1 MADSWDAVSKSAL
14 KILGDKGKVPK
25 YSAAV
30 PKAAAAEGKAFD
42 DFKKIR
48 DDLKSKLLA
57 LQNADEAHKNAISQF
72 QDTIDEDDFGLD
84 RKNKD
89 DAKKIAE
96 AQKILSK
103 WLQDQI
109 DVSEQ
114 NVRNLKELDKHLM
127 SLSNYKR

>member
-1 MADSWDAVSKSAL
+1 MADSWEAASKSAS
-14 KILGDKGKVPK
+14 KILGDKGKIPK

-42 DFKKIR
+42 DFKKSR
-48 DDLKSKLLA
+48 EDLKSKLLA

-72 QDTIDEDDFGLD
+72 QDTIDEEDFGLD

-89 DAKKIAE
+89 EAKKIAE
-96 AQKILSK
+96 AQKILSG
-103 WLQDQI
+103 WLQEQI
-109 DVSEQ
+109 DVGVE
-114 NVRNLKELDKHLM
+114 NVKNLKELDKHLM